1 MRETGAA
8 VRQETWAAW
17 PVFWSAVWVGALASV
32 VAVILFGLAGTAFGA
47 YKAGAA
53 GRITSFSGIGLA
65 ALVFAV
71 FGSFLSFVIGGWI
84 AGRVAGIRRAEPAML
99 HGAITFLM
107 GTVILVALAS
117 LGGAVTSG
125 WYLAF
130 APSPAVPTQP
140 GQAVDPAAAK
150 AAAAGAAAAA
160 TALLIGLTG
169 GVVGGWMASGEPMTL
184 TNYRTRSLSSR
195 TNASERTTRI

>member
-1 MRETGAA
+1 MRETSTT
-8 VRQETWAAW
+8 VRDVWTAW
-17 PVFWSAVWVGALASV
+17 PVSWSAVWVGALASV

-84 AGRVAGIRRAEPAML
+84 AARIAGIQRAEPAML
-99 HGAITFLM
+99 HGAITFLL
-107 GTVILVALAS
+107 GTVTLVALAS
-117 LGGAVTSG
+117 FGGAVTSG
-125 WYLAF
+125 WYVAL
-130 APSPAVPTQP
+130 APSPAAPAQV
-140 GQAVDPAAAK
+140 GQAVDPNAAK

-160 TALLIGLTG
+160 TALLIGLVG
-169 GVVGGWMASGEPMTL
+169 GVVGGWMASGEPMTF
-184 TNYRTRSLSSR
+184 THYRTRSMSSR
-195 TNASERTTRI
+195 TTATERTTRI